1 MGSDQILGLTMVT
14 SNGSVLRIHSTHN
27 PVDEN
32 ENITCFRDGTPMT
45 NEHCGDIWFAMRG
58 AGSSFGLVTTLTGG
72 SISTYL
78 HAYVFMNN
86 TYFFYINKFILVNN

>member
-27 PVDEN
+27 PMDEN

-58 AGSSFGLVTTLTGG
+58 AGSSFGLVTTLKGVCIIMY
-72 SISTYL
+72 SIIDS
-78 HAYVFMNN
+78 
-86 TYFFYINKFILVNN
+86 